1 MPPLPPLAVSLS
13 EMTSG
18 DLPEV
23 MRIERESFAQPWSE
37 SFFERELALQF
48 SRTFLARAAGTPERA
63 ALGYVVVWFI
73 ADELHV
79 LNLAV
84 SPEHRRRGVARR
96 LMDRVIEE
104 RAKAGANQIVLE
116 VRRSGAAAQALYAS
130 LGFKPVGVR
139 PRYYADNQEDAIIM
153 VREG

>member
-1 MPPLPPLAVSLS
+1 MPPLAVSLS
-13 EMTSG
+13 EMTG
-18 DLPEV
+18 DDLPEV

-48 SRTFLARAAGTPERA
+48 SRTFLARARA
-63 ALGYVVVWFI
+63 EDEPGRPALGYVVVWFI

-84 SPEHRRRGVARR
+84 APRHRRRGVGRH
-96 LMDRVIEE
+96 LMNRVIEE

-116 VRRSGAAAQALYAS
+116 VRRSGAAAQTLYQS
-130 LGFKPVGVR
+130 LGFKPVGLR
-139 PRYYADNQEDAIIM
+139 PRYYADNDEDAIIM